1 MRRNAWAFSSPT
13 ARAWEGRIFYFGREK
28 SEVLTDGPRRTH
40 KTQGWLPAR
49 ALGAASAGLQPAKL
63 CRAIRARSTGEAAAL
78 ERRERKGT
86 CVSLSH
92 SIRLRGG
99 RHHLCLSCPFRSCPP
114 AGGEWRPSPSSVRVV
129 ACLPLSLFL
138 CWPVGCWWLVISQR
152 DSCSAGDV

>member
-1 MRRNAWAFSSPT
+1 MGLVGRTRLKLAASS
-13 ARAWEGRIFYFGREK
+13 
-28 SEVLTDGPRRTH
+28 
-40 KTQGWLPAR
+40 
-49 ALGAASAGLQPAKL
+49 GAASAGLQPAKL

-86 CVSLSH
+86 CVSH

-114 AGGEWRPSPSSVRVV
+114 AGGEWRPSPSSVLVV
-129 ACLPLSLFL
+129 ACLPLSLSLSLSLSL